1 MADWLCSFSL
11 IAHMFCSV
19 PATTLSG
26 YVEGEPLFV
35 APIEAGRIATLAVH
49 RGADLE
55 AGDIIATL
63 ESEDA
68 RFALDAAT
76 ARHAEA
82 EARLV
87 NLTTGK
93 RAEEIAVIEANRA
106 AARADLAQADLDLH
120 RIRDLVKRK
129 VQSQSA
135 LDQAR
140 TARNVA
146 SARLQ
151 EIEAN
156 LQVAGI
162 AARVQEIEA
171 ARRVVDGAAAAVQ
184 DAEWRLAERTI
195 KAPSDGRIEEIIR
208 YPGETAGPAAPVV
221 SLLPPGN
228 RSLKFFVP
236 QGLLSR
242 VYTGQILPVQCDGC
256 PAGLQ
261 ARVSFIAKGPEFTPP
276 VIYSVESRQKLV
288 VLVRAELLGEAAR
301 LAPGQIADI
310 PLSAL
315 GGS

>member
-11 IAHMFCSV
+11 VAYMFCSV
-19 PATTLSG
+19 PAATLSG

-35 APIEAGRIATLAVH
+35 APIEPGRIATLAVR
-49 RGADLE
+49 RGDELKV
-55 AGDIIATL
+55 GDTIAVL
-63 ESEDA
+63 ESDDA
-68 RFALDAAT
+68 RFAVDAAN

-82 EARLV
+82 KARLV

-106 AARADLAQADLDLH
+106 AARADLAQADLDLT
-120 RIRDLVKRK
+120 RIRDLVQRK

-151 EIEAN
+151 EMEAN

-184 DAEWRLAERTI
+184 DAEWRLAQRTL
-195 KAPSDGRIEEIIR
+195 KAPADGRVEEIIR
-208 YPGETAGPAAPVV
+208 YPGETTGPAAPVV

-236 QGLLSR
+236 QALVSR
-242 VYTGQILPVQCDGC
+242 LRTGQVLPLQCDGC
-256 PAGLQ
+256 PSGLQ
-261 ARVSFIAKGPEFTPP
+261 ARVSFIANGPEFTPP

-288 VLVRAELLGEAAR
+288 VLVRAELLGEAAH

-310 PLSAL
+310 PLTAL
-315 GGS
+315 DGT

>member
-11 IAHMFCSV
+11 IAHMFCGV
-19 PATTLSG
+19 AATTLSG
-26 YVEGEPLFV
+26 YIEGEPLFV
-35 APIEAGRIATLAVH
+35 APIESARLTSLVVQRGDELKTGDTIAV
-49 RGADLE
+49 
-55 AGDIIATL
+55 L
-63 ESEDA
+63 ESDDA

-82 EARLV
+82 KARLV

-93 RAEEIAVIEANRA
+93 RAEEIAVIEANRT
-106 AARADLAQADLDLH
+106 AARADLAQAELDLT
-120 RIRDLVKRK
+120 RIRGLVQRK

-151 EIEAN
+151 EMEAN

-171 ARRVVDGAAAAVQ
+171 ARQVVDGAMAAVH
-184 DAEWRLAERTI
+184 DAEWRLAQRTL
-195 KAPSDGRIEEIIR
+195 KAPSDGRVEEIIR
-208 YPGETAGPAAPVV
+208 YPGETTGPAAPVI

-228 RSLKFFVP
+228 RHLKFFVP
-236 QGLLSR
+236 QALTSR
-242 VYTGQILPVQCDGC
+242 VRPGQVLPLQCDGC
-256 PAGLQ
+256 ASGLQ
-261 ARVSFIAKGPEFTPP
+261 ARVSFVASGPEFTPP

-288 VLVRAELLGEAAR
+288 VLVRAELLGAAAS
-301 LAPGQIADI
+301 LSPGQIVDV
-310 PLSAL
+310 PLAAL
-315 GGS
+315 GGT

>member
-1 MADWLCSFSL
+1 MADWLCGFSL
-11 IAHMFCSV
+11 IAQMFCSV
-19 PATTLSG
+19 TATSLSG
-26 YVEGEPLFV
+26 YIEGEALFV
-35 APIEAGRIATLAVH
+35 APIEAGRIASLSVR
-49 RGADLE
+49 RGDELK
-55 AGDIIATL
+55 AGDTVAAL
-63 ESEDA
+63 ESDDA

-82 EARLV
+82 KARLV

-151 EIEAN
+151 EMEAN

-184 DAEWRLAERTI
+184 DAEWRLAQRTL
-195 KAPSDGRIEEIIR
+195 KAPSDGRVEEIIR
-208 YPGETAGPAAPVV
+208 YAGETAGPAAPVV
-221 SLLPPGN
+221 SLLPPDH
-228 RSLKFFVP
+228 RTLKIFVP
-236 QGLLSR
+236 QAR
-242 VYTGQILPVQCDGC
+242 VSAVRLGQILPLQCDGC
-256 PAGLQ
+256 PDSLQ
-261 ARVSFIAKGPEFTPP
+261 ARVSFIASGPEFTPP

-288 VLVRAELLGEAAR
+288 VLVRAELLGEATR
-301 LAPGQIADI
+301 LSPGQIVDV
-310 PLSAL
+310 PLAAI
-315 GGS
+315 GGT

>member
-26 YVEGEPLFV
+26 YIEGEPLFV
-35 APIEAGRIATLAVH
+35 APIEAGRIATLLVK
-49 RGADLE
+49 RGDELN
-55 AGDIIATL
+55 AGDTVATL

-68 RFALDAAT
+68 RFALDAAR

-82 EARLV
+82 QARLV

-106 AARADLAQADLDLH
+106 AARADLAQANLDLT
-120 RIRDLVKRK
+120 RIRDLVARK

-171 ARRVVDGAAAAVQ
+171 ARRVVDGAAAAER
-184 DAEWRLAERTI
+184 DAEWRLAQRTI
-195 KAPSDGRIEEIIR
+195 KAPADGRIEDIIR
-208 YPGETAGPAAPVV
+208 YPGETAGPAAPVA

-236 QGLLSR
+236 QALVSSIR
-242 VYTGQILPVQCDGC
+242 PGQVLPLRCDGC

-261 ARVSFIAKGPEFTPP
+261 ARVSFIARGPEFTPP
-276 VIYSVESRQKLV
+276 VIYSVESRQKPV
-288 VLVRAELLGEAAR
+288 VLVRAELLGEAAP
-301 LAPGQIADI
+301 LPPGQIADI
-310 PLSAL
+310 PLASLVAP
-315 GGS
+315 